1 MKTEI
6 NIVQGEVKIILHAE
20 NSFEKELVEKIKDGE
35 YESCNIKSSVQ
46 TDYSYGS
53 HRNHRIEVDLKEK
66 EKAVNLRF

>member
-35 YESCNIKSSVQ
+35 YESCNLKSSVH
-46 TDYSYGS
+46 TDYSYG
-53 HRNHRIEVDLKEK
+53 NHRLDF
-66 EKAVNLRF
+66 VNSNCCHICPFLTQIY